1 MARLRWSK
9 LVKALALGAGGLAAI
24 NAYLAA
30 IAPPL
35 LPPVRVETRH
45 HLWRG
50 FRLAYWVAGPEDALP
65 IVLIHGHYPFASAY
79 EMRRPFSHLSERFRV
94 YLLDLLGYGLSARP
108 PLTYTAEL
116 YRSLIADFARQ
127 VVGRPA
133 HVIASL
139 LSAAHVVAAAAAE
152 PGLFRSLTLICP
164 GGIGI
169 WDEPPSD
176 RQRAVGALLHI
187 PVLGEGLFNA
197 LTSRPAI
204 AYLLRNHVYAC
215 PSLVT
220 EGMIDLCYAAA
231 HQPGARHAP
240 SAFLS
245 GQLNCDVRQDLARLE
260 LPVQLIWGRQAEFV
274 PVTLAQSFLS
284 FNGRARLD
292 VLDDAGLAPHE
303 EQAEAFNAQVTEFVM
318 SVFPHE

>member
-9 LVKALALGAGGLAAI
+9 LVKVLALGAGGLAAV

-30 IAPPL
+30 TAPPL
-35 LPPVRVETRH
+35 LPPVRAKTQH

-50 FRLAYWVAGPEDALP
+50 FRLAYWVAGPEDAP
-65 IVLIHGHYPFASAY
+65 PVVLIHGHYPFASAY

-108 PLTYTAEL
+108 PLVYTAEL

-127 VVGRPA
+127 VVGRPI
-133 HVIASL
+133 HGIASL
-139 LSAAHVVAAAAAE
+139 LSAAHTIAAAAAE
-152 PGLFRSLTLICP
+152 PELFRSLTLICP

-169 WDEPPSD
+169 WDGPPLGW
-176 RQRAVGALLHI
+176 QRTIGTLLRV
-187 PVLGEGLFNA
+187 PVFGEALFNA
-197 LTSRPAI
+197 LTCRPAI
-204 AYLLRNHVYAC
+204 AYLLRNHVYAY

-220 EGMIDLCYAAA
+220 EGIIDLCYTAA
-231 HQPGARHAP
+231 HQPGARYAP

-245 GQLNCDVRQDLARLE
+245 GQLNCDVRQDFARLE
-260 LPVQLIWGRQAEFV
+260 LPVQLVWGRQAEFV

-284 FNGRARLD
+284 LNGQARLD
-292 VLDDAGLAPHE
+292 VLDDAGLTPHE
-303 EQAEAFNAQVTEFVM
+303 EQAEMFNARVVEFIT
-318 SVFPHE
+318 SVFSR